1 MSDKQHAPDDAPNDL
16 SIRQARVEE
25 VQFDD
30 DTLIAV
36 VLEGEGV
43 AVPVRLICE
52 ALGLS
57 VQTQSTRLQE
67 HEVLSRGLRVVRAPF
82 GERLRPVIAILD
94 TYIAYWL
101 ATITPGLVKPEVRPK
116 LVRYQTELVSL
127 LNQLYGRD
135 QESLLAAPSPT
146 TDPGLAMLT
155 RRVSEAIAELRLARE
170 ALLAARSDEDERLIT
185 LDTKVG
191 DLTGKVDIMQG
202 MMDDLQERLA
212 HNPISPAEAEQI
224 SRCIKRLATRYEKRT
239 GHAIFGRLFG
249 EFCHDLGT
257 TKYATLP
264 ARKYPDALAW
274 LQRKAAELLPDDPDA
289 LPPLQERLL

>member
-1 MSDKQHAPDDAPNDL
+1 MSDKQHTPDDAPNDL

-57 VQTQSTRLQE
+57 VQTQNARLQE
-67 HEVLSRGLRVVRAPF
+67 HEVLSRGLRVVRVPL

-101 ATITPGLVKPEVRPK
+101 ATVTPGLVKAEVRPK

-135 QESLLAAPSPT
+135 LESLPAIPPT
-146 TDPGLAMLT
+146 TDPGLA
-155 RRVSEAIAELRLARE
+155 
-170 ALLAARSDEDERLIT
+170 
-185 LDTKVG
+185 
-191 DLTGKVDIMQG
+191 
-202 MMDDLQERLA
+202 
-212 HNPISPAEAEQI
+212 
-224 SRCIKRLATRYEKRT
+224 
-239 GHAIFGRLFG
+239 
-249 EFCHDLGT
+249 
-257 TKYATLP
+257 
-264 ARKYPDALAW
+264 
-274 LQRKAAELLPDDPDA
+274 
-289 LPPLQERLL
+289 